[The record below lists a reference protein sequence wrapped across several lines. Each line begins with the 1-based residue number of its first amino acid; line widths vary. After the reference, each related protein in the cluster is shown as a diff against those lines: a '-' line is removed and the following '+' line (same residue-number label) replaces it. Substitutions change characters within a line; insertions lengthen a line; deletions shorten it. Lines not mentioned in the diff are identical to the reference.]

1 MTTVADLTRDYRAA
15 LLRYLPRQEE
25 VVLSTGYLI
34 GRAAVSA
41 GVSMLVVVD
50 VHHQVLQEI
59 CENSTPEQ
67 IPAVLGSAAGFLIE
81 VLAPY
86 DMTQRG
92 LLSGP

>member
-1 MTTVADLTRDYRAA
+1 MTTVTDLTRDYRAA

-25 VVLSTGYLI
+25 AVLSTGYLI
-34 GRAAVSA
+34 GRSAVSA
-41 GVSMLVVVD
+41 GVSLLVVVD

-59 CENSTPEQ
+59 CENCTPEQ
-67 IPAVLGSAAGFLIE
+67 VPAVLACAAAFLIE
-81 VLAPY
+81 VLAPF

>member
-1 MTTVADLTRDYRAA
+1 MTTLTDLTRDYRAA

-25 VVLSTGYLI
+25 AALSTGYTI

-59 CENSTPEQ
+59 CANSTPEQ
-67 IPAVLGSAAGFLIE
+67 VPAVLASSAAFLIE
-81 VLAPY
+81 VLGPF

-92 LLSGP
+92 LLSGQ